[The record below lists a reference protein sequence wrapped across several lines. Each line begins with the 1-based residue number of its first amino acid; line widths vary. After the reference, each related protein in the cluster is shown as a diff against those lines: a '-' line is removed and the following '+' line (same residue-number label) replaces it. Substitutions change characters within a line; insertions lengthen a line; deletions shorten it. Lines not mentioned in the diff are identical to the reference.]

1 MSEKTCRRCGLTKLL
16 AAFKFDGSRKRHRTI
31 CRDCDNAHRRDR
43 YAAEDELR
51 LKAQERAA
59 RYQQQ
64 IKCAPDGLQAA
75 RAREQR
81 REYKRLGR
89 ICGKPGFKPAKHD
102 AHVQCWVQWAKQR
115 LKSQQQK
122 PPVLHDAHVKQARAI
137 QRLWWHLKKKH
148 APTVKLARRQRR
160 QKARETLADSY
171 LTLLL
176 TNGRTSCPTSAG
188 IPQSLIELKRAHL
201 RLVRHLNQQEGEAE

>member
-1 MSEKTCRRCGLTKLL
+1 MSEKTCSRCGLTKLL
-16 AAFKFDGSRKRHRTI
+16 AAFKFDGSRQRHRTI

-43 YAAEDELR
+43 YAAEDKLR
-51 LKAQERAA
+51 LKAQERSA

-89 ICGKPGFKPAKHD
+89 ICGKPGYKPAKHD
-102 AHVQCWVQWAKQR
+102 AHVQCWVEWTNH
-115 LKSQQQK
+115 QQT
-122 PPVLHDAHVKQARAI
+122 PPVLHDAHVVLARADPG
-137 QRLWWHLKKKH
+137 RWWHLHEKH
-148 APTVKLARRQRR
+148 RPGMASARRRRR
-160 QKARETLADSY
+160 QQARDTLADSY
-171 LTLLL
+171 LTRLL
-176 TNGRTSCPTSAG
+176 TNGRTSCPISAG

-201 RLVRHLNQQEGEAE
+201 RLVRHLNQQEGETQ